1 MKKQGL
7 KLKQGEGWFAAG
19 REVGQALDLLSDG
32 AFKLFIY
39 LCLNAQRRSGRI
51 RLECGLLAR
60 ALHKSRRSIST
71 YLEELEERKVC
82 RIRRAPNQHQ
92 AGWIEISEAF
102 WPYHKQPPSAGLDEE
117 THYVE
122 RVRSLFLA
130 CPCVVSSF
138 TPADQKLALDFYRR
152 GVSFEQLEQA
162 MLLGCARRYL
172 AGLNGQTTASITS
185 LKYFESLV
193 EEISR
198 QEVSDQYWE
207 YVRSRLDTLQK
218 EFRQKKTHASRPG
231 PKRSHLGGAK
241 FAQANDQTQEKRN
254 NAE

>member
-7 KLKQGEGWFAAG
+7 KLKHPEGWFAAG
-19 REVGQALDLLSDG
+19 REVSQALDLLSDG

-39 LCLNAQRRSGRI
+39 LCLNAGRRSGHL
-51 RLECGLLAR
+51 RLDCNHLAR

-92 AGWIEISEAF
+92 AGWIEISEGF
-102 WPYHKQPPSAGLDEE
+102 WPYHKQPPAADLDEE
-117 THYVE
+117 TDYVE
-122 RVRSLFLA
+122 RVRHLFLA

-138 TPADQKLALDFYRR
+138 GAADQKLALDFYRR
-152 GVSFEQLEQA
+152 GVSFEQLERA
-162 MLLGCARRYL
+162 MVLGCARKYL
-172 AGLNGQTTASITS
+172 AGLNGQSTASITS
-185 LKYFESLV
+185 LKYFEPLV
-193 EEISR
+193 HEISR

-218 EFRQKKTHASRPG
+218 QWQHKKAHASRPG
-231 PKRSHLGGAK
+231 PKRPHLGGAK
-241 FAQANDQTQEKRN
+241 FAQANDQSQEKRN
-254 NAE
+254 DAE